1 MDTIEPR
8 MPAHTARSVPAGACD
23 VHCHVF
29 GPLDTFA
36 TGPAT
41 YAIPLAAPSVYRQML
56 DSVGLDRGVLVQPA
70 PYGTDTRALVNAL
83 GELAGRAR
91 GVAVADASISD
102 ASLDTL
108 HQAGVRGLRFIEMLD
123 PSSGKRYAGSI
134 GVDTLCQLA
143 PRMRERGWHAHI
155 WAKAQDCPRVFETV
169 RHLDMPIVFDHMGQ
183 FDVAAGVEGA
193 AFQQFLAL
201 LDSGQVWAKLSLCR
215 VSRQAPAYAELQ
227 PFHQALVNKRPDRL
241 LWGSD
246 WPFVRMAEQS
256 PDVGQL
262 LDVFMNWVG
271 DEAIIRQI
279 LVDNPAHLFG
289 FDSKESA

>member
-8 MPAHTARSVPAGACD
+8 MPVHTARGVPAGACD
-23 VHCHVF
+23 VHSHVF
-29 GPLDTFA
+29 GPLDTFPP
-36 TGPAT
+36 GPAT
-41 YAIPLAAPSVYRQML
+41 YAIPLAAPGVYQKML

-91 GVAVADASISD
+91 GIAVADAGISD
-102 ASLDTL
+102 ASLDAL
-108 HQAGVRGLRFIEMLD
+108 HRAGVRGLRFIEMLD

-134 GVDTLCQLA
+134 GVDTLRQLA

-155 WAKAQDCPRVFETV
+155 WAKAQDCPGVFESI
-169 RHLDMPIVFDHMGQ
+169 RDLDMPIVFDHMGQ
-183 FDVAAGVEGA
+183 FDVAAGVEGV
-193 AFQQFLAL
+193 AFQRFLSL
-201 LDSGQVWAKLSLCR
+201 FESGQVWTKLSLCR
-215 VSRQAPAYAELQ
+215 VSRQSPAYDELQ

-271 DEAIIRQI
+271 DDALIRQI

-289 FDSKESA
+289 FDSEGSV